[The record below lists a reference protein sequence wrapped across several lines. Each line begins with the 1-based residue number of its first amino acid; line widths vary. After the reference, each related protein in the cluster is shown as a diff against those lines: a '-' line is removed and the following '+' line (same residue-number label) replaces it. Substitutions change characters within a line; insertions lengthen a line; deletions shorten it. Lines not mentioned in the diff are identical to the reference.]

1 MVSTATAKAHPNI
14 AFIKYWGNRDQE
26 LRIPANGSL
35 SMNLRELETR
45 TRVSFDPS
53 LASDQLI
60 LNGNPEE
67 GDALQRVSTMLNRI
81 RNMVR
86 FNTFASVVSENN
98 FPTGAGIA
106 SSASAFAA
114 LSCAASSA
122 AGLSLSERELSL
134 LARTGSGSASRSIP
148 EGYVEWQAGSD
159 HDSSYAFSI
168 ASPDH
173 WDLKD
178 LIVLISEE
186 HKETG
191 SSLGHSLA
199 DTSPIQAARVE
210 DTNRRLEICR
220 KALLERDFPVFADI
234 VEQDCN
240 LMHGVMMTSDPPLYY
255 WLPGTLEVIRAVQI
269 WRRQG
274 LPVCYTIDA
283 GPNVHLICPVKEAEK
298 VKLEL
303 GSLADVKS
311 ILECTPGG
319 PACLL
324 EPDSPGV

>member
-1 MVSTATAKAHPNI
+1 MISIASALAHPNI
-14 AFIKYWGNRDQE
+14 AFIKYWGNKDQD

-35 SMNLRELETR
+35 SMNLKELETR

-53 LASDQLI
+53 LAGDQLI
-60 LNGNPEE
+60 LNGIPEE
-67 GDALQRVSTMLNRI
+67 GAALQRVSKMLNRI
-81 RNMVR
+81 RNIVE
-86 FNTFASVVSENN
+86 FNTFANVESENN

-122 AGLSLSERELSL
+122 AGLSLSERELSR

-148 EGYVEWQAGSD
+148 EGYVEWQAGTD
-159 HDSSYAFSI
+159 YESSYAYSI
-168 ASPDH
+168 AGADH
-173 WDLKD
+173 WDLVD
-178 LIVLISEE
+178 LIALISKE

-191 SSLGHSLA
+191 SSLGHTMA
-199 DTSPIQAARVE
+199 DKSPIQGARVK
-210 DTNRRLEICR
+210 DANRRLEICR
-220 KALLERDFPVFADI
+220 KALLERDFTVFADI

-240 LMHGVMMTSDPPLYY
+240 LMHAVMMTSDPPLYY
-255 WLPGTLEVIRAVQI
+255 WLPGTLEVMRAVQT

-283 GPNVHLICPVKEAEK
+283 GPNVHLICPSKEADK
-298 VKLEL
+298 VKREL
-303 GSLADVKS
+303 GSLPGVKS

-319 PACLL
+319 PAHLL
-324 EPDSPGV
+324 EPDFPGV